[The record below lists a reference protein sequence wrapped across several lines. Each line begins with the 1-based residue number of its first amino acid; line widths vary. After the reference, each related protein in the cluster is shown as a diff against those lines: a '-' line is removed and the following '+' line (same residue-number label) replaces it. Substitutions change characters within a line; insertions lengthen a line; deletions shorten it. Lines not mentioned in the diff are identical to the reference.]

1 MCVSVHTFHSACED
15 VKGQL
20 CGVHSWL
27 LEITFTLSDLEGKC
41 FYLLS
46 HLEISSARLISL
58 SPLNLTSHRV

>member
-46 HLEISSARLISL
+46 HLTSLI
-58 SPLNLTSHRV
+58 